1 MRALK
6 LAALLIAISSPLA
19 AKPAA
24 PVNVAAAR
32 GVAPGRTADNVKLD
46 ESRKPAELLNSSA

>member
-24 PVNVAAAR
+24 PVNVAAALA
-32 GVAPGRTADNVKLD
+32 APGRSADNVKLD
-46 ESRKPAELLNSSA
+46 ESRKPAGGA